1 MTSAAVDHILDRIVR
16 KFEMRACLDEAD
28 RAALYSLP
36 FEIREAPAHRYIV
49 REGDR
54 PPGATL
60 MVSGLSYRHKVT
72 VDGSRQILSVHIP
85 GDFVDLEGSLLR
97 IADHNVQ
104 ALTPCKVAI
113 VPRDALVR
121 LIEQH
126 AKLAHAMWVDTLID
140 GSIFREWIVNVGR
153 RDARSGM
160 CHLLCEFA
168 RRLEAAGLGDVDG
181 YELPMTQEQLADA
194 LGITPV
200 HVNCVLRDLDREG
213 LIVRNK
219 RFVRVPNWEGLRKT
233 AGFNELYLHLDQ
245 VAPVVTGQPGHRQ
258 ISPNGQRYGGSAG
271 QEYSA

>member
-1 MTSAAVDHILDRIVR
+1 VTTANIAHILDGMVR
-16 KFEMRACLDEAD
+16 KFETRARLEEAD
-28 RAALYSLP
+28 RAALYNLP
-36 FEIREAPAHRYIV
+36 FEIRDIPAHRYIA

-60 MVSGLSYRHKVT
+60 MITGLSYRHKIT

-104 ALTPCKVAI
+104 ALTPCQVAI
-113 VPRDALVR
+113 VPREALVR

-126 AKLAHAMWVDTLID
+126 ARLAHAMWVDTLID

-160 CHLLCEFA
+160 CHLLCEFS
-168 RRLEAAGLGDVDG
+168 RRLEAAGLADAGG

-200 HVNCVLRDLDREG
+200 HVNRVLRDLEEG

-219 RFVRVPNWEGLRKT
+219 RFVRVPNWEALRRA

-245 VAPVVTGQPGHRQ
+245 VAPLFQTEPQART
-258 ISPNGQRYGGSAG
+258 A
-271 QEYSA
+271 